1 MPNSRFY
8 SSTAAVTNL
17 QATAG
22 PSDATIQVASSSGFP
37 GSFPFTLSLDYGS
50 ANEELVD
57 VTGGGPSVFNVTR
70 SVDGT
75 SATTHNAG
83 AVVRHVSSARDFT
96 DSRTHEASSSG
107 VHGITGAFVDT
118 LSAQT
123 LSNKTLSAPVINNA
137 TITGAVTATGAT
149 VTNGTFSGG
158 TFSAGK
164 ITGNID
170 MTGATL
176 NNGWTNTGTITNT
189 AQILQQNLLRGSR
202 ANTSDSMYES
212 RVTGDA
218 NARWFMTADG
228 GQNWGPGTAGADA
241 TIQRISA
248 GTLQASTNFNVIG
261 NQTVGGNQT
270 VTGGLTAGSLNLTN
284 QTITTFVPAWHGHDA
299 NMLVNAGYYVKL
311 GKWVFY
317 NIYTVFSTSSSL
329 TGAVSV
335 DLPTVPYRGPGG
347 GTNYRQNMGTVW
359 ATDAGPMGPLND
371 TNWTGHHCTFAGDTG
386 VTTQALKN
394 YRDNQFTGGLIQ
406 GPSPSTIITING
418 AYREA

>member
-1 MPNSRFY
+1 MANSRFY

-22 PSDATIQVASSSGFP
+22 PSDATVQVASSSGFP

-70 SVDGT
+70 AVDGT

-107 VHGITGAFVDT
+107 VHGISGSFVDT
-118 LSAQT
+118 NSIQT
-123 LSNKTLSAPVINNA
+123 LNNKTLASPTINNG
-137 TITGAVTATGAT
+137 TITGTVTATGST
-149 VTNGTFSGG
+149 VTGG
-158 TFSAGK
+158 TL
-164 ITGNID
+164 D
-170 MTGATL
+170 GATL
-176 NNGWTNTGTITNT
+176 HNDVVTGTLNLAGSTVNGAYTNTGDITNT
-189 AQILQQNLLRGSR
+189 GQLLQQNLIRGQR

-212 RVTGDA
+212 RVAGDA
-218 NARWFMTADG
+218 NARWFETADG
-228 GQNWGPGTAGADA
+228 TMSWGPGNAAVDA
-241 TIQRISA
+241 VIQRISA
-248 GTLQASTNFNVIG
+248 GTLQASTNFNVVG
-261 NQTVGGNQT
+261 NQTVGGNET
-270 VTGGLTAGSLNLTN
+270 VTGGLTAGNLTLTN

-299 NMLVNAGYYVKL
+299 TMLVNAGYYVKL

-335 DLPTVPYRGPGG
+335 DLPTTPYRGPGG
-347 GTNYRQNMGTVW
+347 GTNYRQNMGIVW

-386 VTTQALKN
+386 VTTQPLKN